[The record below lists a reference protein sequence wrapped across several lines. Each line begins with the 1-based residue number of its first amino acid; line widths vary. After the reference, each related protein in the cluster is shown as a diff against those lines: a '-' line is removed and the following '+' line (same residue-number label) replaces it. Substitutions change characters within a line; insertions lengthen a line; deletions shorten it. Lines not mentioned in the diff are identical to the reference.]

1 MIIFNYFNSKKKIAL
16 ITLVVVFLSLIVSK
30 NYLIELSKSPTYR
43 VHLVNIAKIVIPL
56 KNNILMRSVDD
67 KISLLKSSG
76 SCVFCDLTQGNFKG
90 ADIKGV
96 DLRYAN
102 LSGANLSNSNLSGA
116 NFYYANFQDANL
128 QNADLSYTSFNKT
141 NLIRSNLS
149 GVDLSRR
156 DLRKLDLSQANLTNT
171 NLTGS
176 VLLEANLSQ
185 ANFSNTALIYAD
197 LSGANLSGV
206 DLRNVDL
213 TGANLSGVDLSNMDL
228 TGTILKQTNLTG
240 ANLNGVDLRS
250 MDLTGSNLS
259 GVDLSNMDLTGTIL
273 TQTNLT
279 GVNLN
284 GVDLRSMDLTGS
296 NLSGV
301 DLSNMDLTDVIL
313 KDAKKIEIS
322 INNSIWPALDKIQNL
337 NVIRYDLSG
346 ELQYLA
352 TKDGFLFELKDNEST
367 LVLDLNKNV
376 NFFTDSY
383 AEGGLLDIVSKN
395 KLVYVSYT
403 NQDINGVLSL
413 VVDEYSMN
421 FTKVRNIIKIEGFS
435 GVHFAGNLFFD
446 SFGELYLSVGDG
458 EQYPDKSKAQSLNN
472 LLGKILRLDVSALKL
487 EPEIIVYGVRNPW
500 GVTVDSKDRM
510 FILQCGND
518 SVEAVYLLN
527 DLYSGIP
534 ANLGFPVFEGGIKLI
549 EESLNFN
556 EILAPI
562 FQYNNRPGCATA
574 GVYLDDIESLLIG
587 DFYGTLRLL
596 RQKENDEWYLLHEN
610 NQQKGLIWDFS
621 LDKNTKKIFVA
632 PLNVELEI
640 FIENVE

>member
-197 LSGANLSGV
+197 LSGANLS
-206 DLRNVDL
+206 
-213 TGANLSGVDLSNMDL
+213 
-228 TGTILKQTNLTG
+228 
-240 ANLNGVDLRS
+240 GVDLRS